1 MRMEPSLDVPILQT
15 NEKGERLT
23 SGTSKHSDRKA
34 GNNQKKGVYGFA
46 KEDMT
51 DLQACFKM
59 FDKDS
64 DGRISSTELKDVF
77 KTIGLEPTAED
88 LKNMMLEADVQ
99 DDELDFEH
107 FVKMM
112 ASQMENSDSIINC
125 YDEDFIS
132 VPELK
137 HVMLALGEDLSDND
151 LEAMIEEA
159 DINGDGKL
167 NYKEFVAM
175 IMQSGGV

>member
-1 MRMEPSLDVPILQT
+1 M
-15 NEKGERLT
+15 G
-23 SGTSKHSDRKA
+23 GF
-34 GNNQKKGVYGFA
+34 GFA
-46 KEDMT
+46 EEDMA

-64 DGRISSTELKDVF
+64 DGRISPMELKDVF
-77 KTIGLEPTAED
+77 KIIGLESTEEE
-88 LKNMMLEADVQ
+88 LKNMILEAGVKNGD
-99 DDELDFEH
+99 LDFEH

-112 ASQMENSDSIINC
+112 ASQMENSNSIINC
-125 YDEDFIS
+125 YDEDYIS